1 MSTKIYAPLVVV
13 EVEAKTFE
21 VGLLYAKDVGIWVC
35 MLFVKIFGDK
45 IIEQLINLL
54 AKHTL
59 DIIDFST

>member
-45 IIEQLINLL
+45 IIE
-54 AKHTL
+54 
-59 DIIDFST
+59 

>member
-1 MSTKIYAPLVVV
+1 MGVIIRDDKGRVEAAMSTKIYAPLVVV

-45 IIEQLINLL
+45 IIE
-54 AKHTL
+54 
-59 DIIDFST
+59 